1 MYCLKEGGESLEE
14 SEKERGKYFTI
25 ADILQYMKL
34 NSTVYYLFSETRII
48 LLHFDCQA
56 DIGVELWNVQ
66 S

>member
-14 SEKERGKYFTI
+14 KEKGKYFTI